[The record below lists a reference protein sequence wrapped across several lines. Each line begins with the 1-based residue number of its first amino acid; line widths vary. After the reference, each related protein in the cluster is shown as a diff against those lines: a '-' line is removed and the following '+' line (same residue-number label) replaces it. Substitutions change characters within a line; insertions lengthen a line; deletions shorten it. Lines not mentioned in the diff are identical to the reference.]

1 MLLSKDQLTP
11 RAFAADEKFTL
22 RTDPGAQAN
31 FDGFSEVRFF
41 EVDTQT
47 VIATVT
53 LPPVSTTGS
62 GSGTTGSGSGGAS
75 SGTGGSNKNSGYV
88 STAVDLATSIS
99 ALFAGL
105 MLL

>member
-1 MLLSKDQLTP
+1 MLLSKEQLTP

-22 RTDPGAQAN
+22 RSDPGAEAN

-41 EVDTQT
+41 EVDTLT

-53 LPPVSTTGS
+53 LPPLSTTGS
-62 GSGTTGSGSGGAS
+62 GSGTTGSGGAS

-88 STAVDLATSIS
+88 CAAVDLATSIS

-105 MLL
+105 MLF